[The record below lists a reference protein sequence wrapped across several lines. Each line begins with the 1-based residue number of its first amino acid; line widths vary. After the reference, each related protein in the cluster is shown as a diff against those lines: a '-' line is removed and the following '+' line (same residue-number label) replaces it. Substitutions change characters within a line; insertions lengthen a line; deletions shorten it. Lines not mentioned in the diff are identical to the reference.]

1 MSVVPTWALILVAV
15 LSFAVAVAPTRYLDA
30 GLTYLKRIAV
40 MLLRFGDFFKSTA
53 FANGDRTIKR
63 IVQSDSLHDLEEIF
77 GDFMALT
84 HRYRTEK
91 VFAAYWLKR
100 GKLEGKRLDETWSA
114 MAKAGVAHSKGS
126 ADSEPDP
133 EFWDRVIMEAT
144 SDLQAQI
151 FPESDN
157 PRVGKS

>member
-1 MSVVPTWALILVAV
+1 MNIIPTWMLILGAV
-15 LSFAVAVAPTRYLDA
+15 LGVVVAVAPSRYLDA
-30 GLTYLKRIAV
+30 GLTYLKRVAV
-40 MLLRFGDFFKSTA
+40 MLLRFCDFFKSTA

-63 IVQSDSLHDLEEIF
+63 IVQTESLDDLEQIF
-77 GDFMALT
+77 GDFMSLT

-100 GKLEGKRLDETWSA
+100 GKLEGKRLDEAWSA

-126 ADSEPDP
+126 ADNDPDP

-144 SDLQAQI
+144 LDLQTQI
-151 FPESDN
+151 FPKAAI
-157 PRVGKS
+157 RR